1 MSTDSD
7 ILMQNEANS
16 RTSRSEHGVATGQR
30 VSTRCDRNR
39 VEQAVAAC
47 ERSEEAGRWP
57 EEQRGR
63 SRRSAKSAKRSQL
76 ITDINYF
83 EVTS

>member
-16 RTSRSEHGVATGQR
+16 RSSKTEHGVVIGQR
-30 VSTRCDRNR
+30 VSTRCGRNR
-39 VEQAVAAC
+39 VEQSVAAC
-47 ERSEEAGRWP
+47 EWSEEAGQWP
-57 EEQRGR
+57 MEQRGR
-63 SRRSAKSAKRSQL
+63 SRRTAKNAKRSQL
-76 ITDINYF
+76 QKNINYF